1 MGVRN
6 PIFDGMIEGHAI
18 ACGDLLGAGSDQIVA
33 GWRGNRKNPDNFGIK
48 LFIPKDEDGNDWES
62 IDIDTDGMACE
73 DLKLGDL
80 NGDGRLDIV
89 ACGRSTKNLRIYF
102 NEG

>member
-1 MGVRN
+1 M
-6 PIFDGMIEGHAI
+6 
-18 ACGDLLGAGSDQIVA
+18 
-33 GWRGNRKNPDNFGIK
+33 
-48 LFIPKDEDGNDWES
+48 
-62 IDIDTDGMACE
+62 DIDVEGMACE

-102 NEG
+102 NEGT